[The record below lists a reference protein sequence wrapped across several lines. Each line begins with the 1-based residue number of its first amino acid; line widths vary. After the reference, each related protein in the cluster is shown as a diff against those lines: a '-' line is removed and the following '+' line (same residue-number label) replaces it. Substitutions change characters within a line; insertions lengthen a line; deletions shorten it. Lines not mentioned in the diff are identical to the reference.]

1 MIRVWRIP
9 FSTNVERVALALGHK
24 GLEAEW
30 VDVDRNDRTTVIE
43 ASGQPLVPVLE
54 DDGKLIA
61 DSTTTPICAGENV
74 YMA

>member
-30 VDVDRNDRTTVIE
+30 VDVDRNDRTTVIQV
-43 ASGQPLVPVLE
+43 ALDRGWVHPDQPF
-54 DDGKLIA
+54 
-61 DSTTTPICAGENV
+61 AGS
-74 YMA
+74 